1 MSRTPRP
8 LDTFTSP
15 ALVKAWQAHPLEC
28 EGAAE
33 GGFLARGKPMKSKVL
48 KYPSN
53 ENIQRLHDV
62 LLVSSFVLWAT
73 LIGFVPLTVWR
84 MLAG

>member
-1 MSRTPRP
+1 
-8 LDTFTSP
+8 
-15 ALVKAWQAHPLEC
+15 
-28 EGAAE
+28 
-33 GGFLARGKPMKSKVL
+33 MKSKVL